1 MVIQKFKELKVD
13 TNRQKLVDIS
23 KRIDN
28 FVKDSKIINGI
39 INISILHTSASLIIQ
54 ENASKDVLI
63 DLENFF
69 NKLVPMNENLYSHIL
84 EGKDDMPAHIK
95 TALTNTNLTISIID
109 NYLKIGTWQGIYLF
123 EHRIEKHL
131 RSVFC
136 HIIGEI

>member
-1 MVIQKFKELKVD
+1 MKQKFTELKVD
-13 TNRQKLVDIS
+13 TSGQKFLDIT

-39 INISILHTSASLIIQ
+39 INLSILHTSASLIIQ
-54 ENASKDVLI
+54 ENASREVLI

-69 NKLVPMNENLYSHIL
+69 NNLVPMNQNLYSHTF

-95 TALTNTNLTISIID
+95 TVLTNTNLSLSIIE
-109 NYLKIGTWQGIYLF
+109 NTLKIGTWQGIYLF
-123 EHRIEKHL
+123 EHRIERHV

-136 HIIGEI
+136 HIIGE

>member
-1 MVIQKFKELKVD
+1 MIIQKFKELKVD

-23 KRIDN
+23 KIIDN

-95 TALTNTNLTISIID
+95 SALTNTNLTLSIID

>member
-1 MVIQKFKELKVD
+1 MIIQKFKELKVD
-13 TNRQKLVDIS
+13 TNQQKLVDIS

-95 TALTNTNLTISIID
+95 TVLTNTNLTLSIIN

>member
-1 MVIQKFKELKVD
+1 MIIQKFKELKVD
-13 TNRQKLVDIS
+13 TNRQKLLDIS

-69 NKLVPMNENLYSHIL
+69 NKLVPMNEKLYVHTL

-95 TALTNTNLTISIID
+95 TVLTNTNLSLSVIENT
-109 NYLKIGTWQGIYLF
+109 LRVGTWQGIYLF
-123 EHRIEKHL
+123 EHRVQRHV

-136 HIIGEI
+136 HIIGE

>member
-1 MVIQKFKELKVD
+1 MIIQKFKELKVD

-23 KRIDN
+23 KIIDN

-95 TALTNTNLTISIID
+95 TALTNTNLTLSIID

-123 EHRIEKHL
+123 EHRIEKHV